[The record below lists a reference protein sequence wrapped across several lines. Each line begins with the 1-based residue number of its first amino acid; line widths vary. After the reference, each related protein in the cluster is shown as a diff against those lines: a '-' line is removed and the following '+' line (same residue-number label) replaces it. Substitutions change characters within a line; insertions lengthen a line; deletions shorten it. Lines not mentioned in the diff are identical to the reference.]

1 MNYHFNPKSSV
12 TVRPKWRRVGRVER
26 LLLFPLKSGQ
36 PVDVSEAEMSTCG
49 MRTNTGLKDRSFMVV
64 DADTGVY
71 FDVRTNPRL
80 ILVKLDVV
88 GTGDKY
94 HLFFFGIS

>member
-1 MNYHFNPKSSV
+1 MNYILFQKRSV

-64 DADTGVY
+64 DADTGGY
-71 FDVRTNPRL
+71 FDVRSNPRL

-88 GTGDKY
+88 GTGEKY
-94 HLFFFGIS
+94 RFFFGIS